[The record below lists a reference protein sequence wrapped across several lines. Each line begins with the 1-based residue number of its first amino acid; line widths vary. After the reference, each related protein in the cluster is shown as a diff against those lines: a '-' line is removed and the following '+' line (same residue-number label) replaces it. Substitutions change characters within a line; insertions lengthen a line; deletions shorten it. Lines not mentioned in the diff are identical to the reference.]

1 MKLEQLQFLTLTRG
15 NNMTKKR
22 RDQIDIECKAIGTLR
37 DIFDKQKRELQ
48 IKILDKTANGLISAD
63 EALSELDKFEVSR
76 SEVEDAFMMKFRL
89 ND

>member
-1 MKLEQLQFLTLTRG
+1 
-15 NNMTKKR
+15 MTKKR
-22 RDQIDIECKAIGTLR
+22 RSQIDIECNAIGTLR

-63 EALSELDKFEVSR
+63 EALHELDKFEVSR

>member
-1 MKLEQLQFLTLTRG
+1 
-15 NNMTKKR
+15 MTKKR
-22 RDQIDIECKAIGTLR
+22 RDQIDIECNAIGTLR

-48 IKILDKTANGLISAD
+48 IKILEQTASGLISAD
-63 EALSELDKFEVSR
+63 EALNSLDKFEVSR

>member
-1 MKLEQLQFLTLTRG
+1 
-15 NNMTKKR
+15 MTKKR
-22 RDQIDIECKAIGTLR
+22 RDQIDIECKAYGTLR

-48 IKILDKTANGLISAD
+48 IKILEKTASGLISAD
-63 EALSELDKFEVSR
+63 EALNSLDKFEVSR

>member
-1 MKLEQLQFLTLTRG
+1 
-15 NNMTKKR
+15 MTKKR
-22 RDQIDIECKAIGTLR
+22 RSQIDIECNAIGTLR
-37 DIFDKQKRELQ
+37 EIFDKQKRELQ

-76 SEVEDAFMMKFRL
+76 SEIEDGFMMKFRL

>member
-1 MKLEQLQFLTLTRG
+1 
-15 NNMTKKR
+15 MTKKR
-22 RDQIDIECKAIGTLR
+22 RSQIDIECNAIGTLR
-37 DIFDKQKRELQ
+37 EILDKQKRELQ

-76 SEVEDAFMMKFRL
+76 SEIEDGFMMKFRL

>member
-1 MKLEQLQFLTLTRG
+1 
-15 NNMTKKR
+15 MTKKR
-22 RDQIDIECKAIGTLR
+22 RSQIDIECNAIGTLR

-76 SEVEDAFMMKFRL
+76 SEIEDGFMMKFRL

>member
-1 MKLEQLQFLTLTRG
+1 
-15 NNMTKKR
+15 MTKKR

-48 IKILDKTANGLISAD
+48 IQILDKTANGLISAD
-63 EALSELDKFEVSR
+63 EALFELDKFEVSR

>member
-1 MKLEQLQFLTLTRG
+1 
-15 NNMTKKR
+15 MTKKR
-22 RDQIDIECKAIGTLR
+22 RDQIDIECNAIGTLR

-48 IKILDKTANGLISAD
+48 IKILEQTANGLISAD
-63 EALSELDKFEVSR
+63 EALNSLDKFEVSR

>member
-1 MKLEQLQFLTLTRG
+1 
-15 NNMTKKR
+15 MTKKR
-22 RDQIDIECKAIGTLR
+22 RSQIDIECNAIGTLR
-37 DIFDKQKRELQ
+37 EIFDKQKRELQ

-76 SEVEDAFMMKFRL
+76 SVVEDAFMMKFRL

>member
-1 MKLEQLQFLTLTRG
+1 
-15 NNMTKKR
+15 MTKKR
-22 RDQIDIECKAIGTLR
+22 RDQIDIECNAIGTLR

-48 IKILDKTANGLISAD
+48 IKILDKTASGLISAD

-76 SEVEDAFMMKFRL
+76 SEIEDGFMMKFRL